1 MCESARGVR
10 RTRRARGITLA
21 SYAVAESDR
30 KTVETRVNEVA
41 HACADAT
48 SAIQHAKYETDV
60 VVHGP

>member
-1 MCESARGVR
+1 MG
-10 RTRRARGITLA
+10 GITLA

-48 SAIQHAKYETDV
+48 SAIQHAKYETLV